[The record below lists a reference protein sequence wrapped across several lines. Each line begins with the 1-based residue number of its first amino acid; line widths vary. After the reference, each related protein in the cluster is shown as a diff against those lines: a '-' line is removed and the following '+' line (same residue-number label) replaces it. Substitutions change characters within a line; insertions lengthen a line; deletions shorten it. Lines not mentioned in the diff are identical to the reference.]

1 MKRIFPLALITL
13 GVLLSLGAL
22 GRLYLNNRA
31 GSLEIVELPDELVG
45 LQITE
50 SRRGA
55 EAMAEFADLHGKR
68 FQISS
73 GAVGIYGNGQITLWV
88 AATDSPSLAAQ
99 LTSAMQV
106 KIAEGNSP
114 FTPVDEISNGR
125 RTIYVLEGMGQRHYY
140 FLSKNLV
147 IWMAADRA
155 VADNAL
161 QQTLEVYP

>member
-55 EAMAEFADLHGKR
+55 EAITEFADLHGKR

-73 GAVGIYGNGQITLWV
+73 GVIGMYGDRKIALWV
-88 AATDSPSLAAQ
+88 AATDSASLAAE

-147 IWMAADRA
+147 IWMAADQA
-155 VADNAL
+155 VADDAL

>member
-1 MKRIFPLALITL
+1 MRRIFPLGLITL
-13 GVLLSLGAL
+13 GVLLSLGTL

-31 GSLEIVELPDELVG
+31 SPLEIVELPDQLVG

-55 EAMAEFADLHGKR
+55 EAITEFAGLHGKS

-88 AATDSPSLAAQ
+88 AATDSRSMAAE
-99 LTSAMQV
+99 LTSTMQV
-106 KIAEGNSP
+106 KIAEGDSL
-114 FTPVDEISNGR
+114 FTPVDEISNGS
-125 RTIYVLEGMGQRHYY
+125 RTIYVLEGMGQRHFY
-140 FLSKNLV
+140 FPSKNLV